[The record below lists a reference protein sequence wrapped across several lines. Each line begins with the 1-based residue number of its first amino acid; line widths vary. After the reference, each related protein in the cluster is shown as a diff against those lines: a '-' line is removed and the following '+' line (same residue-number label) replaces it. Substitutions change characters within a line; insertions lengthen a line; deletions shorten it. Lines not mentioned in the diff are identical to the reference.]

1 MVVNIVRTEM
11 CIAYNMTTFCEPERY
26 RRARHAIR
34 RELKVT
40 LGAVHE
46 LPDVKL
52 SLLRRGWCLG
62 GRARLCIVHFDT
74 NYRSEQGSPR
84 QQSTLSVFF
93 QLNQFVGGANNVVDV
108 GGKTERD
115 ASGDGRVGTG
125 T

>member
-11 CIAYNMTTFCEPERY
+11 CIAYNMTTFCEPERD

-52 SLLRRGWCLG
+52 SLLLRRGRCLG

-74 NYRSEQGSPR
+74 NIKVSKV
-84 QQSTLSVFF
+84 L
-93 QLNQFVGGANNVVDV
+93 
-108 GGKTERD
+108 RD
-115 ASGDGRVGTG
+115 SRVL
-125 T
+125 